1 METPEEEIA
10 RLEGERHTYSLTFAN
25 TSETD
30 PVTRAHLQHEMDRR
44 TNRIVELQQL
54 KPLGFL
60 ARWGLRAAALL
71 GAWGALEVGPWWAK
85 ALLGLLAASF
95 AFLSLG

>member
-10 RLEGERHTYSLTFAN
+10 RLEGERHTYSATFAN
-25 TSETD
+25 TSESD
-30 PVTRAHLQHEMDRR
+30 SVTRAHLQLEMDRR

-54 KPLGFL
+54 QPLGFL

-71 GAWGALEVGPWWAK
+71 SAWGALEVGPWWVK
-85 ALLGLLAASF
+85 ALLCLLTAF
-95 AFLSLG
+95 LTFLSLG